1 MQFFSHAKWQIIC
14 VYQWVKNSSFN
25 IFTSCGKSH
34 LHNMENMENMLPHIF
49 IKYTLLLGWIPFW
62 IWIDIWWVC
71 KYKRWYKL
79 CDIAWR
85 LASVLLE
92 IAIRRWVQCGH
103 KEMDMIRN
111 DTQVGCD
118 IKQCSFGTKGH
129 CVPKWISP
137 SPLHHHRQAWTIVTW
152 QDKSMLFFF
161 FLYTKFWPSHPNVAI
176 EMETHP
182 TRQHY
187 PILYC
192 SPGIV
197 LWCCDPYIKQSSKL
211 CLKWFIQMNRA
222 GQLHN
227 VVFTCC

>member
-161 FLYTKFWPSHPNVAI
+161 FFIH
-176 EMETHP
+176 
-182 TRQHY
+182 Q
-187 PILYC
+187 ILT
-192 SPGIV
+192 
-197 LWCCDPYIKQSSKL
+197 QSSKCCNRNGDSSYQATL
-211 CLKWFIQMNRA
+211 PNLVLFTRYSPLVLWSVYQTVQQTMLKMIY
-222 GQLHN
+222 
-227 VVFTCC
+227 TDE